1 MDVKGK
7 YIQLAYPV
15 EQLKKL
21 AYGKG
26 KELAENYDKI
36 MQVQYDFSGA
46 TKYNRIPKKRILARV
61 NFNYF
66 MFRDGDGV
74 AFEGTDGTM
83 KAAIGPEVTTN
94 WGIHHEIGHVMQMR
108 PWLTW
113 GGMTE
118 VSNNLFSMYGTMS
131 LGDSSRLSKRHIY
144 EAAFSKVLNAP
155 EKQFIMCV
163 KDPFHKLIP
172 FWQIQIYADK
182 IGYKDFYA
190 DLMEHLRNQPHKE
203 VV

>member
-21 AYGKG
+21 TYGKG
-26 KELAENYDKI
+26 KELAENYDKV

-94 WGIHHEIGHVMQMR
+94 WGIHH
-108 PWLTW
+108 
-113 GGMTE
+113 
-118 VSNNLFSMYGTMS
+118 
-131 LGDSSRLSKRHIY
+131 
-144 EAAFSKVLNAP
+144 
-155 EKQFIMCV
+155 
-163 KDPFHKLIP
+163 
-172 FWQIQIYADK
+172 
-182 IGYKDFYA
+182 
-190 DLMEHLRNQPHKE
+190 
-203 VV
+203 

>member
-1 MDVKGK
+1 
-7 YIQLAYPV
+7 
-15 EQLKKL
+15 
-21 AYGKG
+21 
-26 KELAENYDKI
+26 
-36 MQVQYDFSGA
+36 
-46 TKYNRIPKKRILARV
+46 
-61 NFNYF
+61 
-66 MFRDGDGV
+66 
-74 AFEGTDGTM
+74 M

>member
-1 MDVKGK
+1 MKKAGNVYVDYFADDPDTAPAVTIHFVTGKVNGYFDATVQSNEDWNRLLDNAVSPVMDVKGK

-26 KELAENYDKI
+26 KELAENYDKV

-66 MFRDGDGV
+66 MFRDDGDGV

-113 GGMTE
+113 G
-118 VSNNLFSMYGTMS
+118 
-131 LGDSSRLSKRHIY
+131 
-144 EAAFSKVLNAP
+144 
-155 EKQFIMCV
+155 
-163 KDPFHKLIP
+163 
-172 FWQIQIYADK
+172 
-182 IGYKDFYA
+182 
-190 DLMEHLRNQPHKE
+190 RNDRSEQ
-203 VV
+203 